1 MTANICISKLIPE
14 SMSQSFEESLKKK
27 LEEGRDSEVGVV
39 TFNRDIYLQEVW
51 VFRDGEFGK
60 TWMEPEPFGM

>member
-39 TFNRDIYLQEVW
+39 TFNRDIYLQEV
-51 VFRDGEFGK
+51 
-60 TWMEPEPFGM
+60 